1 MIANRIVAAAALAGA
16 FFCLGTSGGS
26 AQVVAEPAMLTAGVP
41 SAETFQAYIAI
52 PENSFVLGGMIRF
65 PVSDAVD
72 LGGRAGLWF
81 IDGGEDTPF
90 AGGDLRYGLLSRRLS
105 PGGGLLNLSFDVGLG
120 ISDPGETVWKI
131 PLGFITGLG
140 FSLAGGDSEI
150 FAHPRFD
157 IGMSSGDDS
166 FDAGLLLDVG
176 GVFTVR
182 PPLAVTISFRF
193 GEGPFGEGDNLVLG
207 LGAIWR
213 L

>member
-1 MIANRIVAAAALAGA
+1 MIQDRIVAAAAFAGA
-16 FFCLGTSGGS
+16 FLSLGPSRAS

-52 PENSFVLGGMIRF
+52 PENSIVLAGMIRF

-81 IDGGEDTPF
+81 IDDVDDTPF
-90 AGGDLRYGLLSRRLS
+90 VGGDLRYGLLSRQLS

-120 ISDPGETVWKI
+120 VSDPGRTIWKI

-140 FSLAGGDSEI
+140 FTLAGGDSEV

-157 IGMSSGDDS
+157 IGLSSGDDS
-166 FDAGLLLDVG
+166 FDAALLLDVG
-176 GVFTVR
+176 GVFTIQ
-182 PPLAVTISFRF
+182 PPLAATISIRF
-193 GEGPFGEGDNLVLG
+193 GEGPFAEGDNVVVG
-207 LGAIWR
+207 LGAAWR